1 MTGETNMK
9 NFFLLLMVFIAG
21 FAGKSQ
27 NPVTTIIIA
36 NKHITLPCGTTCTTL
51 TVQAPHIKQTDE
63 YVLTRPAY
71 VPFAYTT
78 ATGTELTS
86 IYTDDLFSPLINL
99 PFPFCFYGAT
109 YNSLVMGSNSI
120 ITFDATNATLANS
133 WPLTTSGGS
142 GTPVPI
148 PYAGGTQNSSFSTYY
163 PKASIMGPYH
173 DIYPTTNGSGQRKIE
188 WRVEGTAPNRRF
200 IGSYNSV
207 PMFSCTTTYATAQI
221 VIYEGTGVV
230 EVYVHDKPICSTWN
244 SGLAILGIQNFN
256 RDKAVAANGKNCTVW
271 GGSNIDSCYRFIPH
285 GGTPRFKSAQ
295 LLVNGVVV
303 ATGDSSTLAPGVLNL
318 NFPNICPTLDST
330 AYVVKVTYTDC
341 IGAPPQDIV
350 FTDTIF
356 IKKLSPSFTS
366 VKTDATCSNNGSIT
380 ITATGGSNFEY
391 SINGGTT
398 WQTSNV
404 FTNVPPGTYSVIVRV
419 IGSSCQSSIQQVTIN
434 LTNSLSMIVSK
445 TDATCSTNG
454 SITITASGGTNYE
467 YSINGGNTWQSSN
480 TFNNVAPGT
489 YSVLVRTV
497 GGTCQTPPQQV
508 VINLLNTLSMTVAKV
523 DANCS
528 GGSITITASGGTAPF
543 QYSINGGNTYQSS
556 NTFTGL
562 AGGTYNV
569 MVRDAASCTSSQQ
582 ITLAFTNNLTMNAI
596 NGGSICFG
604 GSFTPV
610 VVSNASSYAWTP
622 TTGVSNPAI
631 ANPVLSPQTTTTY
644 TVTGTLGSCTIQRTV
659 VITVAPGASANAGP
673 DATIFSGDT
682 YQMQATG
689 SAGSYLWTPSSGLS
703 SATILAPVAN
713 PIVTTTYTL
722 RVTTSQGCIATD
734 DMIITVVPYCVKPM
748 EAFTPN
754 GDGINDRWLITNGNC
769 LTSARAQ
776 VFNRY
781 GAKVFESN
789 DYKNTWDG
797 TYKGKALP
805 DGTYYYVISYKL
817 INGQTV
823 ILKGDVTI
831 LR

>member
-1 MTGETNMK
+1 MK
-9 NFFLLLMVFIAG
+9 KFYLLFMVFMASIAG
-21 FAGKSQ
+21 NSQ

-51 TVQAPHIKQTDE
+51 TVQAPHIKQTDD
-63 YVLTRPAY
+63 YILTRPAY

-86 IYTDDLFSPLINL
+86 IYTDDLFSALINL
-99 PFPFCFYGAT
+99 PFSFCFYGAT

-148 PYAGGTQNSSFSTYY
+148 PYAGGVQNSSFSTYY

-173 DIYPTTNGSGQRKIE
+173 DIYPTTNGSGLRKIE

-207 PMFSCTTTYATAQI
+207 PMFSCTTTYATAQM
-221 VIYEGTGVV
+221 VIYEGTGVI
-230 EVYVHDKPICSTWN
+230 EVYVHDKPICTGWN
-244 SGLAILGIQNFN
+244 QGLSILGIQNFN
-256 RDKAVAANGKNCTVW
+256 RDKAVAAYGKNCTVW
-271 GGSNIDSCYRFIPH
+271 GGTNIDSCYRFIPS
-285 GGTPRFKSAQ
+285 GGTPRFKNAQ
-295 LLVNGVVV
+295 LLVNGTVV
-303 ATGDSSTLAPGVLNL
+303 ATGDSSTIAPGVLNL
-318 NFPNICPTLDST
+318 NFLNICPALDST

-341 IGAPPQDIV
+341 IGTPPQDIV

-356 IKKLSPSFTS
+356 VKKITPSFTT
-366 VKTDATCSNNGSIT
+366 VKTDATCSGNGSIT
-380 ITATGGSNFEY
+380 VTASGGSNFEY

-398 WQTSNV
+398 WQPSNV
-404 FTNVPPGTYSVIVRV
+404 FNNVPPGTYSVLVRV
-419 IGSSCQSSIQQVTIN
+419 IGTSCQSTLQQVIIN
-434 LTNSLSMIVSK
+434 LNNTLAFTTNK
-445 TDATCSTNG
+445 TDATCSAGG
-454 SITITASGGTNYE
+454 SITVSATGGVNYE
-467 YSINGGNTWQSSN
+467 YSINGGSTWQSSN
-480 TFNNVAPGT
+480 TFNNVSPGT

-497 GGTCQTPPQQV
+497 GGICQATAQQV
-508 VINLLNTLSMTVAKV
+508 TINLINTLSMTVNKV
-523 DANCS
+523 DANCI
-528 GGSITITASGGTAPF
+528 GGSITITASGGTSPY
-543 QYSINGGNTYQSS
+543 QYSIDGGLTYQSS

-569 MVRDAASCTSSQQ
+569 MIKDAATCTSSQQ
-582 ITLAFTNNLTMNAI
+582 VTLTFTNNLTMNAVS
-596 NGGSICFG
+596 GGSICLG
-604 GSFTPV
+604 GSFSPV

-622 TTGVSNPAI
+622 TAGVSNPAI
-631 ANPVLSPQTTTTY
+631 TNPVLSPTTTTTY
-644 TVTGTLGSCTIQRTV
+644 TITGTLGTCTVQRTLV
-659 VITVAPGASANAGP
+659 VIVAPGASANAGP

-689 SAGSYLWTPSSGLS
+689 SAGTYLWTPSSGLS
-703 SATILAPVAN
+703 SNSILAPVAN
-713 PIVTTTYTL
+713 PLVTTTYTL
-722 RVTTSQGCIATD
+722 RVTTGQGCFATD
-734 DMIITVVPYCVKPM
+734 DMTITVVPYCVKPM
-748 EAFTPN
+748 TAFTPN
-754 GDGINDRWLITNGNC
+754 GDGINDRWLITTGNC
-769 LTSARAQ
+769 LTSANAQ

-781 GAKVFESN
+781 GAKVFGSD

-797 TYKGKALP
+797 TYKGKPLP

-823 ILKGDVTI
+823 FLKGDLTI